1 MPFHDAELEDN
12 LRAQLDDPRIEG
24 VASPSGP
31 TKVAGDEVPAHRTME
46 RTCATRS
53 GGELGV
59 VPRVIELK
67 TQFKRRL
74 FVVEGRDVVQG

>member
-24 VASPSGP
+24 VAGPSGP

-46 RTCATRS
+46 RTCATGS
-53 GGELGV
+53 SSELGV
-59 VPRVIELK
+59 VKQVIELK
-67 TQFKRRL
+67 PKFQLRL
-74 FVVEGRDVVQG
+74 FTV